1 MASEEQ
7 ILRVFNELNKC
18 SPLEFVQSVNE
29 TAVGIGA
36 VLRYLNEAD
45 DAVTAGKLSEVLNVS
60 TARIAAL
67 LKKMVAKGLIT
78 RERDAEDRRVAVI
91 RLTELGESK
100 VQEMHNNMLRNLGHV
115 IDVVGE
121 ERMLEYMEISAEI
134 RAAVK
139 KPNIQF

>member
-18 SPLEFVQSVNE
+18 NPLEFVQSINE
-29 TAVGIGA
+29 TVVGIGA
-36 VLRYLNEAD
+36 VLRCLNEAD
-45 DAVTAGKLSEVLNVS
+45 EAVTAGKLSEVLNVS

-78 RERDAEDRRVAVI
+78 RERDAEDRRVVVI

-100 VQEMHNNMLRNLGHV
+100 AQEMHNNMLRNLGHV

-121 ERMLEYMEISAEI
+121 ERMLEYMEISSEI